1 MLLSEH
7 LLNAS
12 LLCRSGDCKPKY
24 DDLGCCT
31 VGYECTG
38 MEPPAPEPELLTPT
52 PDLTPAPMPDLS
64 TEPPLTLAPFIRPV
78 APIAPVP
85 PGFAGAVYS

>member
-12 LLCRSGDCKPKY
+12 LLCRGGDCKPKY

-38 MEPPAPEPELLTPT
+38 MEPPAPEPELPT
-52 PDLTPAPMPDLS
+52 P
-64 TEPPLTLAPFIRPV
+64 TLAPFIRPV

-85 PGFAGAVYS
+85 PGFAGTVHS